1 MDTIEQVN
9 NDADARNDR
18 WLGYTLDEIR
28 FQRAYTL
35 ARLEIEKNRIRS
47 HISTMQSSLVPQGRG
62 GSFLLKLFGAFSYF
76 DYAVLAF
83 KLVKAV
89 FSVRRIFRR

>member
-1 MDTIEQVN
+1 MNTKEQIN
-9 NDADARNDR
+9 NDSDVRNEQ
-18 WLGYTLDEIR
+18 WGGYTLDEIR

-47 HISTMQSSLVPQGRG
+47 HISTMQSNLVPQGRG

-83 KLVKAV
+83 KLVKAI